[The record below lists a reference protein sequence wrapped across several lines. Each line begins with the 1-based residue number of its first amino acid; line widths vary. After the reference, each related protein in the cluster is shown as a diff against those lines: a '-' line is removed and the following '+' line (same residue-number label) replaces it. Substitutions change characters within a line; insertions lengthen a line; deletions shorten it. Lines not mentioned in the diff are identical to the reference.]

1 MMTQPHYDLKAWPE
15 PQFWWLQTAG
25 WLLYP
30 VFIHLTYTPT
40 DRLIS
45 NWHLA
50 VYYAWE
56 GFLGFVLSLALREV
70 QRRLWHKAIWLGMI
84 IVFLSVAV
92 AAEIWTLG
100 KLLIYQEYFPD
111 VLVKDLWT
119 TAAEWYPNS
128 LTILA
133 AWSAIYYGFKYRN
146 TLVDR
151 ERSLLAAQT
160 AAKDAQLRMLRYQL
174 NPHFLFNTLAN
185 ICALISDNKAD
196 LAKKTTMEIS
206 EFLRYSL
213 ANDPLQTNN
222 LKDEIHV
229 LQLYFNIE
237 KIRYANRLNYR
248 FDLAP
253 DTLVCRIP
261 SMILQPL
268 VENAIKYAI
277 APSLSQGTIVVSSY
291 IREKSLILSVKDDG
305 PGQNLTS
312 HSDGAGIGMKNTR
325 ERLTSFYGNQHSL
338 QLLKAQPHG
347 LEVRISIPLDTGK
360 APTSP
365 MDDNEASIHMR
376 EQNNDQIAHYYR
388 G

>member
-1 MMTQPHYDLKAWPE
+1 MTQPHYNLKVWPE
-15 PQFWWLQTAG
+15 PQFWWLQTGG

-30 VFIHLTYTPT
+30 VFIHLAYTPT
-40 DRLIS
+40 DRLVTDWS
-45 NWHLA
+45 LA
-50 VYYAWE
+50 IYYTWE
-56 GFLGFVLSLALREV
+56 GFLGFTLSLVLREV
-70 QRRLWHKAIWLGMI
+70 QKRLWHKAIWLGMFI
-84 IVFLSVAV
+84 SFLSVAI
-92 AAEIWTLG
+92 AAEVWTLG
-100 KLLIYQEYFPD
+100 KLVIYNKYFPD
-111 VLVKDLWT
+111 VLINDFWT

-185 ICALISDNKAD
+185 ICALISDNKAN
-196 LAKKTTMEIS
+196 LAKTTTMEIS

-213 ANDPLQTNN
+213 ANDPLQTND
-222 LKDEIHV
+222 LKDEIHI
-229 LQLYFNIE
+229 LKLYFNIE

-248 FDLAP
+248 FSLAN
-253 DTLVCRIP
+253 DTLACRIP

-277 APSLSQGTIVVSSY
+277 APSISQGTIIISSY
-291 IREKSLILSVKDDG
+291 TKDKSLILSVKDDG

-338 QLLKAQPHG
+338 QLLKIQPHG
-347 LEVRISIPLDTGK
+347 LEVRITIPLEYRYE
-360 APTSP
+360 PSSH
-365 MDDNEASIHMR
+365 MEDNPVFQSETTQHAR
-376 EQNNDQIAHYYR
+376 TK
-388 G
+388 